1 MPGGIT
7 RVCHKVMELEDP
19 KDLRA
24 RFRKF
29 LILTNERKKMSKTT
43 LRKRISLVAVTALTA
58 GVLSVVA
65 SPAANAN
72 IAANSPESQATF
84 TNDNLNVAVIAS
96 TTGAA
101 ISNGTTANLNK
112 SLGLIYK
119 DASSTTAQSATML
132 ASGALALYTLG
143 SATTLGITAT
153 GGTFSSPIGEAGV
166 AASVPAIAADLKGVL
181 TASTATNVAVVWTP
195 GAVGTYVIS
204 MYEGNGVTFPS
215 ASLGLARGDLKSQ
228 ITVTVVASGVA
239 GAYAST
245 YTLCNVGVTG
255 GSAAATD
262 VSGASAINNGGTG
275 YIHFNL
281 KDAYN
286 TQLATA
292 SASAVTASTTGTA
305 VLDIAS
311 SAAGAIAAS
320 DVVTSTTS
328 GTVAIKQAK
337 AGVPTTATV
346 TLSYGGTVVCTKT
359 LTFQGE
365 VASLKAKAVRAQTTA
380 ADTIINKDADRN
392 IDGGTIEV
400 EAFDSAGNKVNPL
413 NAAGNAAELTQF
425 GTVASTVS
433 SLNVSSITFG
443 TVATGVAATS
453 ADALWPV
460 SSTLA
465 YHSCSGRGVNDKL
478 QVTFQNPSG
487 TIITSPA
494 FSARCAAAAVSYKAS
509 WDKASYVQ
517 GDIAKLTVAWFDQYG
532 NPAPSSGIAT
542 KGTVTGATPVI
553 TAPMM
558 TLIGTL
564 TNNHAVDINGSKV
577 WTYTVGTSGTF
588 TEGSYQGLVDYSAL
602 SGTTGAIQTV
612 AYKVALTGTPGVSNA
627 DVLKSIVAL
636 IASINKQIQALQKLI
651 LKRR

>member
-1 MPGGIT
+1 
-7 RVCHKVMELEDP
+7 MELEDP

-72 IAANSPESQATF
+72 IAANSPQSQATF

-132 ASGALALYTLG
+132 ATGALALYTLV
-143 SATTLGITAT
+143 SATNIGITAT
-153 GGTFSSPIGEAGV
+153 GGAFSSPANSG
-166 AASVPAIAADLKGVL
+166 ASTETPAIAASLRGVL
-181 TASTATNVAVVWTP
+181 TNATATNVAVVWTP

-204 MYEGNGVTFPS
+204 MYEGNGTTYPDS
-215 ASLGLARGDLKSQ
+215 SLGLARGDLKSQ
-228 ITVTVVASGVA
+228 ITVTVVASGAA
-239 GAYAST
+239 GAYAAT
-245 YTLCNVGVTG
+245 YTLCNVGSSG

-275 YIHFNL
+275 FIHFNL

-292 SASAVTASTTGTA
+292 SASAVTASTTGSA

-311 SAAGAIAAS
+311 NAAGAIAAS

-328 GTVAIKQAK
+328 GTVAIKQAT

-365 VASLKAKAVRAQTTA
+365 VASLKAKAVRAQTTSSGNEIVT
-380 ADTIINKDADRN
+380 DPDRAVA
-392 IDGGTIEV
+392 GGTIEV

-413 NAAGNAAELTQF
+413 AADGSAAATTQF

-433 SLNVSSITFG
+433 SLTVSSITFG
-443 TVATGVAATS
+443 TVATGVAGTS
-453 ADALWPV
+453 ADGLWPV

-465 YHSCSGRGVNDKL
+465 YHSCAGRGTNDKL

-517 GDIAKLTVAWFDQYG
+517 GDIAKLTVQWFDQYG
-532 NPAPSSGIAT
+532 NPAPSSGAAT
-542 KGTVTGATPVI
+542 KGTVTGATPTI

-558 TLIGTL
+558 TLVGTL
-564 TNNHAVDINGSKV
+564 TNNHGVDVNGSKV

-588 TEGSYQGLVDYSAL
+588 TEGSYQGLIDYSAL

>member
-1 MPGGIT
+1 
-7 RVCHKVMELEDP
+7 MELEDP

-58 GVLSVVA
+58 GLLSVVA

-72 IAANSPESQATF
+72 IAANTPASQATF
-84 TNDNLNVAVIAS
+84 TNDSLNVAVIAS

-132 ASGALALYTLG
+132 ATGALALYTLV
-143 SATTLGITAT
+143 SATNIGITAT
-153 GGTFSSPIGEAGV
+153 GGAFSSPANSG
-166 AASVPAIAADLKGVL
+166 AATEIPAIAASLKGVL
-181 TASTATNVAVVWTP
+181 TNATATNVAVVWTP

-204 MYEGNGVTFPS
+204 MYEGNTVTYPDS
-215 ASLGLARGDLKSQ
+215 SLGLARGDLKSQ

-245 YTLCNVGVTG
+245 YTLCNVGSSG

-275 YIHFNL
+275 FIHFNL

-292 SASAVTASTTGTA
+292 SASALTASTTGSA
-305 VLDIAS
+305 VLDIAA

-328 GTVAIKQAK
+328 GTVAIKQAT
-337 AGVPTTATV
+337 AGIPTTATV

-365 VASLKAKAVRAQTTA
+365 VASLKAKAVRAQTTVSA
-380 ADTIINKDADRN
+380 SVINKDADRASL
-392 IDGGTIEV
+392 DGGTIEV

-413 NAAGNAAELTQF
+413 AANGDPAATTQF

-433 SLNVSSITFG
+433 STTVSSITFG

-465 YHSCSGRGVNDKL
+465 YHSCAGRGTNDKL

-517 GDIAKLTVAWFDQYG
+517 GDIAKLTVTWFDQYG
-532 NPAPSSGIAT
+532 NPAPSSGIT
-542 KGTVTGATPVI
+542 NQGTVTGATPTI

-558 TLIGTL
+558 TLVGTL
-564 TNNHAVDINGSKV
+564 TNNHGVDVNGSKV

>member
-1 MPGGIT
+1 
-7 RVCHKVMELEDP
+7 
-19 KDLRA
+19 
-24 RFRKF
+24 
-29 LILTNERKKMSKTT
+29 MSTKT

-58 GVLSVVA
+58 GVLSVVVA
-65 SPAANAN
+65 PAANAN
-72 IAANSPESQATF
+72 IAAGTPASQATY
-84 TNDNLNVAVIAS
+84 TDGSLNVAVIAS

-101 ISNGTTANLNK
+101 ISNGTTATLNK

-132 ASGALALYTLG
+132 ATGALALYTLV
-143 SATTLGITAT
+143 SSTTVGITAT
-153 GGTFSSPIGEAGV
+153 GGTFSSSANSG
-166 AASVPAIAADLKGVL
+166 AAADTPAIASTLKGVL
-181 TASTATNVAVVWTP
+181 TTSAATNVAVVWTP
-195 GAVGTYVIS
+195 GAVGSYVIS
-204 MYEGNGVTFPS
+204 AYKGNGVTYPD
-215 ASLGLARGDLKSQ
+215 ASLGLARGDLVSQ

-245 YTLCNVGVTG
+245 YTLCNVGSSG

-311 SAAGAIAAS
+311 SAVGAIAAS
-320 DVVTSTTS
+320 DVATSTTS
-328 GTVAIKQAK
+328 GTVAIKQAT

-380 ADTIINKDADRN
+380 STAIVTDPDNALA
-392 IDGGTIEV
+392 GGTITV

-413 NAAGNAAELTQF
+413 NAAGAAAATTQF
-425 GTVASTVS
+425 GTVASTLS
-433 SLNVSSITFG
+433 SSNVSSITWG
-443 TVATGVAATS
+443 AVATGVAGTS
-453 ADALWPV
+453 ADGIWPV
-460 SSTLA
+460 SSTQA

-494 FSARCAAAAVSYKAS
+494 FSARCAATAVSYKAS

-517 GDIAKLTVAWFDQYG
+517 GDIAKLTVSWFDQYG
-532 NPAPSSGIAT
+532 NAAPSSGAAT
-542 KGTVTGATPVI
+542 FGTITGATPTI

-564 TNNHAVDINGSKV
+564 TNNHGVDVNGSKV

-627 DVLKSIVAL
+627 DVLKSIVSL

-651 LKRR
+651 LKRK

>member
-7 RVCHKVMELEDP
+7 RVCHKVMGLEDP

-58 GVLSVVA
+58 GLLSVVA

-72 IAANSPESQATF
+72 IAANSPASQATF
-84 TNDNLNVAVIAS
+84 TDGSLNVAVIAS

-101 ISNGTTANLNK
+101 VSSSTAANSNL

-132 ASGALALYTLG
+132 ATGALALYTLG
-143 SATTLGITAT
+143 ASTALGVTAT
-153 GGTFSSPIGEAGV
+153 GGTFSSPTGQV
-166 AASVPAIAADLKGVL
+166 TASVPAIASNLKGVL
-181 TASTATNVAVVWTP
+181 TASTATNVAFVWTP

-204 MYEGNGVTFPS
+204 MYKGNGVTYPD
-215 ASLGLARGDLKSQ
+215 ASLGLARGDLVSQ

-245 YTLCNVGVTG
+245 YTLCNVGSSG

-292 SASAVTASTTGTA
+292 SALAVTASTTGSA

-311 SAAGAIAAS
+311 SAVGAIAAS

-328 GTVAIKQAK
+328 GTVAVKQAT

-365 VASLKAKAVRAQTTA
+365 VASLKAKAVRAQTTSSGN
-380 ADTIINKDADRN
+380 TIETDPDRGVG
-392 IDGGTIEV
+392 GGTIEV

-413 NAAGNAAELTQF
+413 NAAGAAAATTQF
-425 GTVASTVS
+425 GTVASSVS
-433 SLNVSSITFG
+433 SSNVSSITFG
-443 TVATGVAATS
+443 TVATGVAGTS
-453 ADALWPV
+453 ADGLWPV

-465 YHSCSGRGVNDKL
+465 YHSCAGRGVNDKL

-517 GDIAKLTVAWFDQYG
+517 GDIAKLTVSWFDQYG
-532 NPAPSSGIAT
+532 NPAPSSGAAT
-542 KGTVTGATPVI
+542 KGTVTGATPTI

-558 TLIGTL
+558 TLVGTL
-564 TNNHAVDINGSKV
+564 TNNHGVDVNGQKV

-612 AYKVALTGTPGVSNA
+612 AYKVAQSATPGVSNA

-651 LKRR
+651 LKR

>member
-1 MPGGIT
+1 
-7 RVCHKVMELEDP
+7 
-19 KDLRA
+19 
-24 RFRKF
+24 
-29 LILTNERKKMSKTT
+29 MSKTT

-58 GVLSVVA
+58 GLLSVVA

-72 IAANSPESQATF
+72 IAANSPASQATF
-84 TNDNLNVAVIAS
+84 TDGSLNVAVIAS

-132 ASGALALYTLG
+132 ATGALALYTTG
-143 SATTLGITAT
+143 AATTLGITAT
-153 GGTFSSPIGEAGV
+153 GGTFSSPV
-166 AASVPAIAADLKGVL
+166 ADAIAANVPAITSDLKGVL
-181 TASTATNVAVVWTP
+181 TAAAATTVAVVWTP

-204 MYEGNGVTFPS
+204 MYKGNGVTYPD
-215 ASLGLARGDLKSQ
+215 ASLGLARGNLASQ

-245 YTLCNVGVTG
+245 YTLCNVGSSG

-311 SAAGAIAAS
+311 SAVGAIAAS

-328 GTVAIKQAK
+328 GTVAIKQAT

-380 ADTIINKDADRN
+380 STAIVTDPDNALA
-392 IDGGTIEV
+392 GGTITV

-413 NAAGNAAELTQF
+413 NAAGDAAATTQF
-425 GTVASTVS
+425 GTVASTLS
-433 SLNVSSITFG
+433 SSNVSSITWG
-443 TVATGVAATS
+443 AVATGVAGTS
-453 ADALWPV
+453 ADGIWPV
-460 SSTLA
+460 SSTQA

-494 FSARCAAAAVSYKAS
+494 FSARCAATAVSYKAS

-517 GDIAKLTVAWFDQYG
+517 GDIAKLTVSWFDQYG
-532 NPAPSSGIAT
+532 NAAPSSGAAT
-542 KGTVTGATPVI
+542 FGTITGATPTI

-564 TNNHAVDINGSKV
+564 TNNHGVDVNGSKV

-627 DVLKSIVAL
+627 DVLKSIVSL

-651 LKRR
+651 LKR